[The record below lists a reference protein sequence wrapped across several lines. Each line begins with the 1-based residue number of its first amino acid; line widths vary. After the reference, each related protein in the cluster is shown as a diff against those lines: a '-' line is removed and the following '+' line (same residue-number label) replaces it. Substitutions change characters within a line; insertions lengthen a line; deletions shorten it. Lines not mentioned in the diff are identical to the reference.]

1 MKSIACAL
9 ASGDYLAMDDLF
21 VPPKK
26 QFRDDSFVR
35 GGMDLLMLAHKS
47 HLQRADDE
55 LAMLG
60 LGRAEHRVLYIV
72 ARRPGLMV
80 NELLDILQITK
91 QSAQRTILDLVDKG
105 LLSRDVCPND
115 RRRRLLRLTE
125 EGETLEKRIAVDLWT
140 NMDRAYA
147 EAGEE
152 AVRGFWILMQHLMT
166 PRVREQFRAFHNSA
180 AVSAG

>member
-1 MKSIACAL
+1 M
-9 ASGDYLAMDDLF
+9 GDLF
-21 VPPKK
+21 VPPKGR
-26 QFRDDSFVR
+26 FRSDVFVR

-55 LAMLG
+55 LSMLG

-91 QSAQRTILDLVDKG
+91 QSAQRTIFDLVDKG
-105 LLSRDVCPND
+105 FLSRDVCPND

-125 EGETLEKRIAVDLWT
+125 EGAGLEKRIAADLWN

-152 AVRGFWILMQHLMT
+152 AVRGFWLLMQHLMT
-166 PRVREQFRAFHNSA
+166 PRVRNQFRAFHEA
-180 AVSAG
+180 AALPAD